1 MSGTSG
7 RAHVNGTRLYFEV
20 AGSGP
25 ALVLLHGFSLDT
37 RMWDDQFDVFAREFR
52 VVRYDQRGFGKS
64 DVPTD
69 EPYSGVE
76 DLRSLLDY
84 LAIETTHLIGLS
96 LGGGQAIDFALT
108 QPAMVDSLIVA
119 GSGFSGYEPVHD
131 RHTAADIDAAG
142 ASEGI
147 DAARARWLD
156 WAIFEPG
163 LRNPG
168 VGSRLR
174 QIVDE
179 YSGWHWVNDN
189 SEERAEPR
197 AVERLE
203 EISARTLVI
212 VGELDGPDFH
222 EIANTLTERIPDA
235 TKVLIPDVG
244 HMSNMEAP
252 EHFNRTVL
260 EFLRPIA

>member
-7 RAHVNGTRLYFEV
+7 LAHVNGTRLYFEV

-25 ALVLLHGFSLDT
+25 AVVLLHGFSLDT
-37 RMWDDQFDVFAREFR
+37 RMWEDQFDVYSREFR

-69 EPYSGVE
+69 EAYSGVE

-84 LAIETTHLIGLS
+84 LAIETSHVIGLS
-96 LGGGQAIDFALT
+96 LGGGLAIDFALT

-119 GSGFSGYEPVHD
+119 GSNFSGYRWVHD
-131 RHTAADIDAAG
+131 GHILADVYAAG

-147 DAARARWLD
+147 DAARARWLA

-168 VGSRLR
+168 VGPRLR
-174 QIVDE
+174 QMVDE
-179 YSGWHWVNDN
+179 YSGWDWVNDDP
-189 SEERAEPR
+189 EESAEPH
-197 AVERLE
+197 AGERLE

-212 VGELDGPDFH
+212 VGELDRPDFH
-222 EIANTLTERIPDA
+222 EIANTLTDRIPDA